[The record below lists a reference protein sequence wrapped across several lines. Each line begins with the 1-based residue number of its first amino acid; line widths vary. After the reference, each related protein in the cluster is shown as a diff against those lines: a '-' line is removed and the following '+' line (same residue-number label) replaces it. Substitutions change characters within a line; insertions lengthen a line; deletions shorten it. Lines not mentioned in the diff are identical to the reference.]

1 MALIEIMSTA
11 FNQYRSGVVYSIQY
25 GDFDAA
31 IIFIRGMCAMLPVGS
46 RPELP
51 DIPTPANIKED
62 LRDKPMKW
70 AWVMESNWRTEE
82 AISKWIHT
90 NLARMNM

>member
-11 FNQYRSGVVYSIQY
+11 FNQYRSGVVYAIQY

-31 IIFIRGMCAMLPVGS
+31 IIFLRGMCAMLPAGF

-51 DIPTPANIKED
+51 DIPTPSD
-62 LRDKPMKW
+62 LKSDFMDKQMKW
-70 AWVMESNWRTEE
+70 NWVMQADFFVEE

-90 NLARMNM
+90 NLARMSM